1 MGLAQAATTTKTG
14 RGLTMSETGTG
25 TLYGVGTGPGDP
37 QLVTRRAWHLIEMAE
52 VIAYPAPD
60 SGESFAR
67 SIVADAIRPHA
78 TEIAMIVPMR
88 TGRAPA
94 QDIYDSAADDIASHL
109 EAGRDVVLLCEG
121 DPLFYGSFM
130 YLLVRLRDRFTVE
143 IVPGVNSLS
152 ACAAAQVHPLVAR
165 SDRLTV
171 LPGPLDD
178 AELASSIEGAEAV
191 AIMKVGRHLPRIR
204 ALLTRLGLLEKSLY
218 TSHASLPHQACHALA
233 DAPQEAP
240 YFSMILV
247 YKGNDPWIS

>member
-1 MGLAQAATTTKTG
+1 
-14 RGLTMSETGTG
+14 MSETGTG

-94 QDIYDSAADDIASHL
+94 QDIYDSAADDIAAHL

-191 AIMKVGRHLPRIR
+191 ADYESRSSFAPNSGAFDPAR
-204 ALLTRLGLLEKSLY
+204 
-218 TSHASLPHQACHALA
+218 TS
-233 DAPQEAP
+233 
-240 YFSMILV
+240 
-247 YKGNDPWIS
+247 